1 MNTETSSGE
10 PGERRHSSE
19 QSSLSILG
27 QKSVDSLLTED
38 SNASHMSGASV
49 KPGSLT
55 EPGGIPLDAFR
66 DQAGNWEQNYTGQFF
81 GVFPL
86 SIPVAYLNLDQQFQ
100 AVPYLLLVV
109 EANFRSGFC
118 YPSR

>member
-1 MNTETSSGE
+1 MTTETSSGE

-55 EPGGIPLDAFR
+55 EPGGIALDAFR
-66 DQAGNWEQNYTGQFF
+66 DQAGNWEQNYTGQF
-81 GVFPL
+81 L
-86 SIPVAYLNLDQQFQ
+86 
-100 AVPYLLLVV
+100 
-109 EANFRSGFC
+109 
-118 YPSR
+118 